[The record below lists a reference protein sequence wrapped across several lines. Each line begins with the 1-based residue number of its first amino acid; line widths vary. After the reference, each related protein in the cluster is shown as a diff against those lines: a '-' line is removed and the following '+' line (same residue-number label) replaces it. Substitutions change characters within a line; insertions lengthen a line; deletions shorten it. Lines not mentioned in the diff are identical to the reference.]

1 MKAMVLLCIYLCGL
15 YANNLDIVDSKGRSF
30 WDKRFVVYDT
40 DTSLIIKTCKNKEW
54 FEEQGLQFDRE
65 SRSIIAYTSMERI
78 VLEIQDSKDN
88 IILQGD
94 EFIFLFTDAMKH
106 NPQDKYSLKFLD
118 DNSIQWCMFGEC
130 EKYVLCPK

>member
-54 FEEQGLQFDRE
+54 FEEVR
-65 SRSIIAYTSMERI
+65 
-78 VLEIQDSKDN
+78 
-88 IILQGD
+88 
-94 EFIFLFTDAMKH
+94 
-106 NPQDKYSLKFLD
+106 
-118 DNSIQWCMFGEC
+118 
-130 EKYVLCPK
+130 

>member
-1 MKAMVLLCIYLCGL
+1 MKTMVLLCIYLCGL

-40 DTSLIIKTCKNKEW
+40 NTSLIIKTCKNKEW

-65 SRSIIAYTSMERI
+65 SKSIIAYTPMERI

-88 IILQGD
+88 IILQ
-94 EFIFLFTDAMKH
+94 ENKFIFLFADSI
-106 NPQDKYSLKFLD
+106 KYNLKTNIVWSF
-118 DNSIQWCMFGEC
+118 
-130 EKYVLCPK
+130 

>member
-1 MKAMVLLCIYLCGL
+1 MKTMVLFCIYLCGL
-15 YANNLDIVDSKGRSF
+15 YANNLDMVDSKGRSF

-40 DTSLIIKTCKNKEW
+40 
-54 FEEQGLQFDRE
+54 GE
-65 SRSIIAYTSMERI
+65 SRSIIAYTPMERI